1 MNWKRKKWF
10 TKPLIGA
17 GIILLLVGCK
27 QTTEQKQAIESSQQL
42 PSRTATLPFYDD
54 PSFTPKWLEESSSEL
69 QGFHQIPAFSLTN
82 QLGKSITEQDL
93 DGKIVVADFFF
104 TTCPGIC
111 PKMTR
116 NMQLVQEAFETD
128 SDILLVSHSVTP
140 EIDQED
146 VLKKYADNHGVI
158 NGKWHLLTG
167 ERELIYQLGRQSY
180 FVEEDL
186 GLPKNEMDFLHT
198 ENFVLLDK
206 HRRIRGIYNGLNK
219 RSVQQLITDIKS
231 LKTSG

>member
-1 MNWKRKKWF
+1 MNWKRKKWY
-10 TKPLIGA
+10 TKPLIGT
-17 GIILLLVGCK
+17 GIVLLVVGCH
-27 QTTEQKQAIESSQQL
+27 QFESNEVAQYEEEL
-42 PSRTATLPFYDD
+42 PSRTGSLPFYND
-54 PSFTPKWLEESSSEL
+54 PSFTPLWLEEGSSEL
-69 QGFHQIPAFSLTN
+69 KDFHQIPAFSLTN
-82 QLGKSITEQDL
+82 QLGESITEQDL

-116 NMQLVQEAFETD
+116 NMQLVQEAFE
-128 SDILLVSHSVTP
+128 SDTEILLVSHSVTP
-140 EIDQED
+140 EIDSEN
-146 VLKKYADNHGVI
+146 VLYKYANNHGVI
-158 NGKWHLLTG
+158 KSKWHLLTG
-167 ERELIYQLGRQSY
+167 DRELIYQLGRQSY

-206 HRRIRGIYNGLNK
+206 QRRIRGIYNGLNK
-219 RSVQQLITDIKS
+219 RSVQQLITDIKT

>member
-10 TKPLIGA
+10 TRPLIGA
-17 GIILLLVGCK
+17 GMVLLLASCRQFEPKEVAQHEG
-27 QTTEQKQAIESSQQL
+27 EL
-42 PSRTATLPFYDD
+42 PSRTASLPFYND
-54 PSFTPKWLEESSSEL
+54 PSFTPLWLEEGSSEL
-69 QGFHQIPAFSLTN
+69 EDFHQIPAFSLKN
-82 QLGKSITEQDL
+82 QLGESITEQDL

-116 NMQLVQEAFETD
+116 NMQLVQKAFETD

-146 VLKKYADNHGVI
+146 VLNKYANNHGVI

-186 GLPKNEMDFLHT
+186 GLPKNDMDFLHT

-206 HRRIRGIYNGLNK
+206 QRRIRGIYNGLNK

-231 LKTSG
+231 LMAKG